1 MKSQG
6 RKMRDVYIIG
16 VGMTKFGRLPE
27 KTLAELGREA
37 VWNAIRDGGVNPKE
51 IQAGYCGNVQGISL
65 WGVLGPGQVVLWEVG
80 IKEIPIMNIENA
92 CASGGTAFR
101 EAWLG
106 IAAGLYD
113 MAIAF
118 GVEKTFVRKGA
129 MIDVG
134 NAFFENRMGNNMPG
148 EFALRAK
155 RHMHEFGTTPEQL
168 AKISVKNHHN
178 GCLNPYS
185 QFQKEFTVEE
195 VINSAM
201 VAEPLTVL
209 SSCPNSDGA
218 AAAILASKSVAKKH
232 CKRPVRIAASV
243 LRTGSHKNDR
253 NLAVFDI
260 ELQAAKEAYDMSGYG
275 PEDIDLCECHDPFT
289 IAELMHYEG
298 LGFCK
303 IGEGGRLIDEGEVGI
318 EGRVPFNPGGGLL
331 SNGHPV
337 GASGMRQIVEIVWQ
351 LRREAGRRQ
360 IENARV
366 GLAQIMGGGVEMDV
380 AAETIHI
387 LARD

>member
-1 MKSQG
+1 
-6 RKMRDVYIIG
+6 
-16 VGMTKFGRLPE
+16 
-27 KTLAELGREA
+27 
-37 VWNAIRDGGVNPKE
+37 
-51 IQAGYCGNVQGISL
+51 
-65 WGVLGPGQVVLWEVG
+65 
-80 IKEIPIMNIENA
+80 
-92 CASGGTAFR
+92 
-101 EAWLG
+101 
-106 IAAGLYD
+106 
-113 MAIAF
+113 
-118 GVEKTFVRKGA
+118 
-129 MIDVG
+129 MIDIG
-134 NAFFENRMGNNMPG
+134 KGFFENRMGNNMPG

-155 RHMHEFGTTPEQL
+155 RHMHEFGTTAEQL

-201 VAEPLTVL
+201 VADPLTVL

-218 AAAILASKSVAKKH
+218 AAAILASRSVAKKH
-232 CKRPVRIAASV
+232 CKKPVRIAASV

-253 NLAVFDI
+253 NLAVFDV

-303 IGEGGRLIDEGEVGI
+303 IGEGGRLIDQGEVEIG
-318 EGRVPFNPGGGLL
+318 GRIPFNPGGGLL

-351 LRREAGRRQ
+351 LRGEAGRRQ
-360 IENARV
+360 VENPRI
-366 GLAQIMGGGVEMDV
+366 GLAQIMGGGIEMDV
-380 AAETIHI
+380 AAEAIHI